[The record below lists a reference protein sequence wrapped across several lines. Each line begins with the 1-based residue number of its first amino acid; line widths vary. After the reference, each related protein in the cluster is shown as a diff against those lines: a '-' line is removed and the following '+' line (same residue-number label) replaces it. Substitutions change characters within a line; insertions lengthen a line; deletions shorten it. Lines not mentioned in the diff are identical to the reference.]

1 MHKIEPDEF
10 KGLSAKGHAIIDTRK
25 SEVFIEGFIKGSVS
39 IPFTEN
45 FLVAIDDL
53 ISPELKL
60 LIVADASDLT
70 EVLKALKGSGLD
82 NVAGYLDGG
91 YDAWVSAGN
100 KFDMIITVDEEE
112 LAIDYKF
119 DEFYLVDLRSREEF
133 EKEHIE
139 DAENIV
145 LIDVEQIIVDAE
157 NNLNYYLYGNN
168 AIEAVT
174 AASLFKKN
182 GFHRVR
188 AVMADY
194 EKIKATN
201 IPFFVQKNK
210 NKASAKFPN
219 TGPQEN

>member
-1 MHKIEPDEF
+1 MHKIELDEF
-10 KGLSAKGHAIIDTRK
+10 KRLSAKGHAIIDTRK

-53 ISPELKL
+53 ISPDLKL
-60 LIVADASDLT
+60 LLVADDNDLL
-70 EVLKALKGSGLD
+70 EVLKVLKGSGLD

-91 YDAWVSAGN
+91 YDAWINAGN
-100 KFDMIITVDEEE
+100 KFDLIITVDEEE

-133 EKEHIE
+133 EKEHVE
-139 DAENIV
+139 DAENIA

-157 NNLNYYLYGNN
+157 NDLNYYLYGST
-168 AIEAVT
+168 ATEAVT

-182 GFHRVR
+182 GFHRLR

-194 EKIKATN
+194 EKIKATG
-201 IPFFVQKNK
+201 IPLFVQKK
-210 NKASAKFPN
+210 KEKSSPKFPN